1 MMRAAKLQDVGM
13 MAIPDAILAKPGP
26 LNEAEWA
33 YIRKHTVIGE
43 RIVAAA
49 PPLLPV
55 ARLVGRAM
63 SVGTAADTR
72 TVWPASRSRWG
83 HGSCSPATA
92 SMP

>member
-1 MMRAAKLQDVGM
+1 M

-55 ARLVGRAM
+55 ARLVRSSHERWDGGGYPDGLAASQSRVGR
-63 SVGTAADTR
+63 
-72 TVWPASRSRWG
+72 
-83 HGSCSPATA
+83 GSCSPATA